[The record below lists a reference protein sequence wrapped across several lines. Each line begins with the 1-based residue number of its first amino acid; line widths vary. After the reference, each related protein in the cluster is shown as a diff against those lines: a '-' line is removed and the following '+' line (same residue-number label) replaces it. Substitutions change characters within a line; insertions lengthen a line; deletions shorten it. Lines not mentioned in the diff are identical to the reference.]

1 MNIQKIH
8 KLFLINNSVSIDTRN
23 IKANDI
29 FFAIKGLNFDGNK
42 FANQA
47 IKNGAS
53 LVVSDDLEISKI
65 SDKIIYVND
74 TIKTLQELANF
85 HRKFINTKIIAITGS
100 NGKTTSKELM
110 LNVLSKHYKT
120 IATKGNLNNHLGVP
134 LTILS
139 MSKET
144 QIGIVE
150 MGANHLKEIDFL
162 CEIAEPD
169 FGYITNFGN
178 AHLEGFKSLDGVI
191 KGKSELYDYLR
202 INNKLIFYNSENK
215 KQSNLINSYTNTFSY
230 GFSTNSNCVINNSN
244 SLNTVDVEYKN
255 KLIKSTIYGGYNF
268 ENICIAIA
276 VGEYFDVGFEQ
287 IKKGIESYLPE
298 NNRSQITIT
307 DSNTVVLDAYNANP
321 TSMKLAI
328 ESFCKTSYTNK
339 MIIVGDMFEL
349 GKDSNKY
356 HQEITDSLE
365 SISDTKIYIVGKD
378 FSKTNHSKKIK
389 SFPSTEELIN
399 NISKLN
405 ISNYSILIKGS
416 RAMQLEK
423 IVELI

>member
-110 LNVLSKHYKT
+110 LNVLSKRYKT

-255 KLIKSTIYGGYNF
+255 ELIKSTIYGGYNF

-276 VGEYFDVGFEQ
+276 VGEFFDVGFEQ

-423 IVELI
+423 IVEFI

>member
-110 LNVLSKHYKT
+110 LNVLSKRYKT

-162 CEIAEPD
+162 CEITEPD

-307 DSNTVVLDAYNANP
+307 DSNTLVLDAYNANP

>member
-1 MNIQKIH
+1 MDIQKIH

-65 SDKIIYVND
+65 SNKIIYVND

-85 HRKFINTKIIAITGS
+85 HRQFIDAKIIAITGS

-378 FSKTNHSKKIK
+378 FSKTYHSKKIK

-423 IVELI
+423 IVEFI

>member
-85 HRKFINTKIIAITGS
+85 HRKFIDAKIIAITGS

-110 LNVLSKHYKT
+110 LNVLSKRYKT

>member
-65 SDKIIYVND
+65 SNKIIYVND

-423 IVELI
+423 IVEFI

>member
-85 HRKFINTKIIAITGS
+85 HRKFIDAKIIAITGS

-178 AHLEGFKSLDGVI
+178 AHLEGFKSLDGVT
-191 KGKSELYDYLR
+191 KGKSELYNYLR

-365 SISDTKIYIVGKD
+365 NISDTKIYIVGKD

-423 IVELI
+423 IVEFI

>member
-85 HRKFINTKIIAITGS
+85 HRKFIDAKIIAITGS

-110 LNVLSKHYKT
+110 LNVLSKRYKT

-191 KGKSELYDYLR
+191 KGKSELYDFLR

-365 SISDTKIYIVGKD
+365 IISDTKIYIVGKD

>member
-110 LNVLSKHYKT
+110 LNVLSKRYKT

-255 KLIKSTIYGGYNF
+255 ELIKSTIYGGYNF

-423 IVELI
+423 IVEFI

>member
-110 LNVLSKHYKT
+110 LNVLSKRYKT

-162 CEIAEPD
+162 CEITEPD

-255 KLIKSTIYGGYNF
+255 ELIKSTIYGGYNF

-307 DSNTVVLDAYNANP
+307 DSNTLVLDAYNANP

-423 IVELI
+423 IVEFI

>member
-85 HRKFINTKIIAITGS
+85 HRQFIDAKIIAITGS

-110 LNVLSKHYKT
+110 LNVLSKRYKT

-423 IVELI
+423 IVEFI

>member
-85 HRKFINTKIIAITGS
+85 HRKFIDTKIIAITGS

-110 LNVLSKHYKT
+110 LNVLSKRYKT

>member
-85 HRKFINTKIIAITGS
+85 HRKFIDAKIIAITGS

-110 LNVLSKHYKT
+110 LNVLSKRYKT

-365 SISDTKIYIVGKD
+365 NISDTKIYIVGKD

-423 IVELI
+423 IVEFI